1 MVVDGMVDD
10 RKQKGDLDI
19 IQTTV
24 AIVIGLLFKLPAMSL
39 FPMEQEIETH

>member
-1 MVVDGMVDD
+1 MVDD

-24 AIVIGLLFKLPAMSL
+24 AIVIGLLFKLPAMS
-39 FPMEQEIETH
+39 FVPAEQEIEQH

>member
-1 MVVDGMVDD
+1 MVDD

-24 AIVIGLLFKLPAMSL
+24 AIVIGLLFKLPAMFL
-39 FPMEQEIETH
+39 FPAEQEIEIH

>member
-1 MVVDGMVDD
+1 MVVGGVVDD
-10 RKQKGDLDI
+10 RKQKGGLDI

>member
-1 MVVDGMVDD
+1 MVDD
-10 RKQKGDLDI
+10 GKQKGGLDI

-39 FPMEQEIETH
+39 YLPELEIETH